1 MPEQLSIKNWRQIR
15 GMTQQEVADKLG
27 ISSKTVIH
35 WEKDTTDLSNVTIY
49 ALAKLYDVELD
60 QIKV

>member
-1 MPEQLSIKNWRQIR
+1 MPEQFTIKNWRQIR
-15 GMTQQEVADKLG
+15 EMTQQEVADKLG

>member
-1 MPEQLSIKNWRQIR
+1 MPEQLTIKNWRQIR

-60 QIKV
+60 RIKV

>member
-1 MPEQLSIKNWRQIR
+1 MPEQLTIKNWRQIR

-27 ISSKTVIH
+27 ISSKTVVH

-60 QIKV
+60 RIKV

>member
-1 MPEQLSIKNWRQIR
+1 MPEQLTIKNWRQIR

-49 ALAKLYDVELD
+49 ALAKLYEVELD
-60 QIKV
+60 RIKV

>member
-1 MPEQLSIKNWRQIR
+1 MPEQLTIKNWRQIR

>member
-1 MPEQLSIKNWRQIR
+1 MPEQLTIKNWRQIR

-49 ALAKLYDVELD
+49 ALAKLYDVDLD
-60 QIKV
+60 RIKV